1 MRISDWSSD
10 VCSSDLALVGL
21 ALSGVA
27 AVAMTYLSEEIHPQH
42 LGLAMGLYIGGNAIG
57 GMSGRLLSGVLVDYL
72 SWHSVLGVM
81 GGLALLAAL
90 LLWRFLPE
98 SRHFHPRPLRLRGL
112 LQGYRSEEHT
122 SELQTIMRNAYAVF
136 CLKKKKII
144 VK

>member
-1 MRISDWSSD
+1 MR
-10 VCSSDLALVGL
+10 ALVGL

-27 AVAMTYLSEEIHPQH
+27 AVAMTYLSEEIHPHH

-72 SWHSVLGVM
+72 SWHSVLGLM

-98 SRHFHPRPLRLRGL
+98 SRHFRPRPLRPQDCCRATAC
-112 LQGYRSEEHT
+112 T
-122 SELQTIMRNAYAVF
+122 SAMPACPGCSCRAF
-136 CLKKKKII
+136 C
-144 VK
+144 